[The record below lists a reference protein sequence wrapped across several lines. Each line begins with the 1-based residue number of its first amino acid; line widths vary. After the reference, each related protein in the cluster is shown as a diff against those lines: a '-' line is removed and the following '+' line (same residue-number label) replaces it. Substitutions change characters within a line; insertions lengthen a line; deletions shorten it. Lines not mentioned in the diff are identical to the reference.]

1 MGNNFFVIFGSL
13 FLVDGSFFEKEC
25 LYLGIFNVNCMM
37 LVVVYFIYYKLLF

>member
-13 FLVDGSFFEKEC
+13 FLVDESFFEKEC